1 MSVSYLRSIGFS
13 TKRKVPKVEKWSA
26 EKRAEQRIIRQ
37 KNLDDWVEYSGH
49 KKWLALLER
58 IYEHHL
64 YVLGKEP
71 EFPMSEEKEAHLRSN
86 GYDDED
92 IDFQKGI
99 GRWDYASDSFIT
111 RALKYNKKTEEY
123 KLKLSLDGIPLMFG
137 KTSSLFFSG
146 DVLENFRNLGRK
158 GIIEGHLDKTIKQH
172 YLAVERKKKAF
183 AKKAATKA
191 KEKRQQELDAFLE
204 REKTYK

>member
-137 KTSSLFFSG
+137 KTSSLYFSC
-146 DVLENFRNLGRK
+146 DVRDVGENLDVRLGKRLGKLGK
-158 GIIEGHLDKTIKQH
+158 GILAGHLDKTIKQQF
-172 YLAVERKKKAF
+172 LASVRKKKAV
-183 AKKAATKA
+183 AKKN
-191 KEKRQQELDAFLE
+191 KEQLDAL
-204 REKTYK
+204 RS